1 MKQLFTLFALLSISA
16 ASWSQVVTYNI
27 TPSDFNGIELT
38 SGDMCSGPFVIEEAK
53 QMAQGNTWG
62 FSWTSTNSGVPSSIT
77 ITFYN
82 TITNGGG
89 SHPTTLNG
97 MSAGNVANGSA
108 INCSGG
114 SLMHSWSISPANYN
128 PLGVNTFLV
137 DFAAEATVNQFDNIP
152 ATNDVYFTVEV
163 DYTPC
168 TAPTLAGAATDVSCI
183 GDMDGSIDL
192 TVTGGASPYIYS
204 WSPGGETTED
214 ISGLAPGTY
223 TVTVTDMG
231 GCTAVDSFVVAEPAA
246 IDNSVTQDKNVL
258 TANEAGATYQWLDC
272 GDMSPIAGA
281 TNQTYTATANG
292 DYAVIITVGSCSD
305 TSACSTVSSVG
316 FGEFNQTEISIFP
329 NPTSNEANLI
339 ITDYNGKIEYTV
351 HSLDGKLILS
361 NSGNVQNTL
370 SIPIDLSTQEK
381 GVYLI
386 QVKTEHETFIHR
398 MIKK

>member
-16 ASWSQVVTYNI
+16 GSWSQVVTYNI
-27 TPSDFNGIELT
+27 TPSAFNGLELT
-38 SGDMCSGPFVIEEAK
+38 TGDMCSGPFVIEEAR
-53 QMAQGNTWG
+53 QMASGNTWG

-77 ITFYN
+77 INFYN

-97 MSAGNVANGSA
+97 MSAGNVANGTA

-114 SLMHSWSISPANYN
+114 SLAHSWSISPANYN

-137 DFAAEATVNQFDNIP
+137 DFAAEGTVNQFDNIP

-168 TAPTLAGAATDVSCI
+168 TSPTLAATPTDASCI
-183 GDMDGSIDL
+183 GEMDGAIDL
-192 TVTGGASPYIYS
+192 MVSGGASPYTYS

-214 ISGLAPGTY
+214 ISGLGAGTY
-223 TVTVTDMG
+223 TVTVTDNG
-231 GCTAVDSFVVAEPAA
+231 GCTTVDSFVVDEPAA

-258 TANEAGATYQWLDC
+258 TANEAGATYQWIDC

-316 FGEFNQTEISIFP
+316 FEDGAETSIAIFP
-329 NPTSNEANLI
+329 NPTKGEVLVS
-339 ITDYNGKIEYTV
+339 ITSYSGKVEYTV
-351 HSLDGKLILS
+351 FSVDGKIIH
-361 NSGNVQNTL
+361 NNVGSVQEAFN
-370 SIPIDLSTQEK
+370 IPIDLSQEEN
-381 GVYLI
+381 GIYLI
-386 QVKTEHETFIHR
+386 EIRTENQVITKQIV
-398 MIKK
+398 KN